1 MFFDS
6 FFILYYLSFMR
17 VGIYARVST
26 HDQQT
31 LPMQLGKMK
40 EYIINRGWTLT
51 AEVEE
56 VGSGAK
62 TRPKRE
68 ELVRMAKRREIDAIL
83 VWKLDRFGRS
93 LADLVMTL
101 NELREIG
108 VVFVSLTES
117 LDFSTP
123 SGRAMAGMLSTFAEF
138 ERDIIRER
146 VKAGIASARE
156 KGKAHGR
163 PQTASKKKSEVK
175 KLYKNGKGLN
185 KSEIARKLKISRASV
200 INLLK

>member
-1 MFFDS
+1 
-6 FFILYYLSFMR
+6 MR

-108 VVFVSLTES
+108 VIFVSLTES

-163 PQTASKKKSEVK
+163 PQTAAKKKDEAK

-185 KSEIARKLKISRASV
+185 KSEISRKLKISRSSV
-200 INLLK
+200 IGLLK

>member
-1 MFFDS
+1 
-6 FFILYYLSFMR
+6 MR

-26 HDQQT
+26 QDQQT
-31 LPMQLGKMK
+31 LPMQLERMR
-40 EYIINRGWTLT
+40 EYITNRGWTLT
-51 AEVEE
+51 AEVQE

-68 ELVRMAKRREIDAIL
+68 ELLRMAKRREIDAIL

-93 LADLVMTL
+93 LADLVITL

-156 KGKAHGR
+156 KGKPHGR
-163 PQTASKKKSEVK
+163 PQTAAKKRDEIK

-185 KSEIARKLKISRASV
+185 KSEIARKLKISRSSV
-200 INLLK
+200 ISLLKEKLDN

>member
-1 MFFDS
+1 
-6 FFILYYLSFMR
+6 MR

-26 HDQQT
+26 QDQQT
-31 LPMQLGKMK
+31 LPMQLDRMK
-40 EYIINRGWTLT
+40 EFIKHRGWTLT
-51 AEVEE
+51 ATVEE
-56 VGSGAK
+56 IGSGAK
-62 TRPKRE
+62 VRPKRE
-68 ELVRMAKRREIDAIL
+68 ELLRMARRREIDAIL

-101 NELREIG
+101 NELRETG

-163 PQTASKKKSEVK
+163 PQTASKKKDEVK

-200 INLLK
+200 INLLRL

>member
-1 MFFDS
+1 
-6 FFILYYLSFMR
+6 MR

-31 LPMQLGKMK
+31 LPMQLKQMND
-40 EYIINRGWTLT
+40 YIKNRKWTL
-51 AEVEE
+51 AVEFQE

-68 ELVRMAKRREIDAIL
+68 ELLKMARRREIDAIL

-93 LADLVMTL
+93 LADLITSL
-101 NELREIG
+101 NELRELR
-108 VVFVSLTES
+108 VVFVSITEA

-138 ERDIIRER
+138 ERDMIRER
-146 VKAGIASARE
+146 VKAGIANARE
-156 KGKAHGR
+156 KGKPHGR
-163 PQTASKKKSEVK
+163 PKTASKLKAEILELKKQ
-175 KLYKNGKGLN
+175 GLN
-185 KSEIARKLKISRASV
+185 NSQITKHLKSKGHKISRGSV
-200 INLLK
+200 IGLLKN